1 MVVIRIREPAM
12 KAAVVHDFNAP
23 PRYGD
28 FEAPVAGA
36 GETLVQVRAAAL
48 SQLVKSQAAGR
59 HYSSAT
65 TLPLVPGVDG
75 VGLLADGRRVYF
87 AFPRGPFGAM
97 AQTTVVKT
105 EYCVPVPDDLD
116 DVTAAGIGNPGMS
129 SWAALTER
137 AHFQRGENVLINGAT
152 GVAGRL
158 AIQIARHLGANKVI
172 VTGRNAKSVEGL
184 AALCADVLIPLDAPA
199 AQLTET
205 FRDTIRS
212 HRVNV
217 ILDYLWGPS
226 AESLLG
232 AVGGHGSDE
241 AEPRIRFVQI
251 GSITGNTI
259 TLPASALRSSGLEM
273 MGSGLGS
280 VSNAGLVG
288 AIGGLLKAVVSGGFS
303 IEAEAVPLTDV
314 ERAWTSDAAARTV
327 FTI

>member
-1 MVVIRIREPAM
+1 M
-12 KAAVVHDFNAP
+12 KAAVVHDFNAS

-28 FEAPVAGA
+28 FADPVAEP

-48 SQLVKSQAAGR
+48 SQLVKSQASGR
-59 HYSSAT
+59 HYSSGK

-75 VGLLADGRRVYF
+75 VGLLPDGRRVYF

-105 EYCVPVPDDLD
+105 TYCVPVPDDVN
-116 DVTAAGIGNPGMS
+116 DVTAAAIGNPGMS

-152 GVAGRL
+152 GVSGRL

-172 VTGRNAKSVEGL
+172 VTGRNAKSIEGL
-184 AALCADVLIPLDAPA
+184 AALGADVLIPLDAPTGA
-199 AQLTET
+199 LIET

-212 HRVNV
+212 HRVDV
-217 ILDYLWGPS
+217 ILDYLYGPS

-232 AVGGHGSDE
+232 ALGGHSGE

-251 GSITGNTI
+251 GSLAGNTI
-259 TLPASALRSSGLEM
+259 NVPASALRSSGLEM

-280 VSNAGLVG
+280 VSNERLLG

-303 IEAEAVPLTDV
+303 IEADAVPLTDV
-314 ERAWTSDAAARTV
+314 ESAWTGEASARTV
-327 FTI
+327 FTV

>member
-1 MVVIRIREPAM
+1 M
-12 KAAVVHDFNAP
+12 KAAVVHDFNAS

-28 FEAPVAGA
+28 FADPAAEP

-59 HYSSAT
+59 HYSSGK

-75 VGLLADGRRVYF
+75 VGLLPDGRRVYF

-97 AQTTVVKT
+97 AHTTVVKAA
-105 EYCVPVPDDLD
+105 YCVPVPDDVD
-116 DVTAAGIGNPGMS
+116 DLTAAAIGNPGMS

-152 GVAGRL
+152 GVSGRL

-172 VTGRNAKSVEGL
+172 VTGRNATSIEGL
-184 AALCADVLIPLDAPA
+184 AALGADVLIPLDAPA
-199 AQLTET
+199 SALTET

-212 HRVNV
+212 HRVDV
-217 ILDYLWGPS
+217 ILDYLYGPS

-232 AVGGHGSDE
+232 AVGGHSGE

-251 GSITGNTI
+251 GSLAGNTI
-259 TLPASALRSSGLEM
+259 NVPAAALRSSGLEM

-280 VSNAGLVG
+280 VSNERLLG

-303 IEAEAVPLTDV
+303 IEADAVPLTDV
-314 ERAWTSDAAARTV
+314 ERAWTGEASARTV
-327 FTI
+327 FTV

>member
-1 MVVIRIREPAM
+1 M
-12 KAAVVHDFNAP
+12 KAAVVHDFNAS

-28 FEAPVAGA
+28 FADPVAEP

-48 SQLVKSQAAGR
+48 SQLVKSQASGR
-59 HYSSAT
+59 HYSSGK

-75 VGLLADGRRVYF
+75 VGLLPDGRRVYF

-97 AQTTVVKT
+97 AHTTVVKT
-105 EYCVPVPDDLD
+105 AYCVPVPDDVD
-116 DVTAAGIGNPGMS
+116 DVTAAAIGNPGMS

-152 GVAGRL
+152 GVSGRL

-172 VTGRNAKSVEGL
+172 VTGRNAKSIEGL
-184 AALCADVLIPLDAPA
+184 AALGADVLIPLDAPA
-199 AQLTET
+199 GALTET
-205 FRDTIRS
+205 FRDTLRS
-212 HRVNV
+212 HRVDV
-217 ILDYLWGPS
+217 ILDYLYGPS

-232 AVGGHGSDE
+232 AVGGHSGE

-251 GSITGNTI
+251 GSLAGNTI
-259 TLPASALRSSGLEM
+259 NVPASALRSSGLEM

-280 VSNAGLVG
+280 VSNERLLG

-303 IEAEAVPLTDV
+303 IEADAVPLTNV
-314 ERAWTSDAAARTV
+314 ESAWTGEASARTV
-327 FTI
+327 FTV